1 MSMHSS
7 PPPKSCCLP
16 LSLLRLPGRPK
27 PPSAPLPLVPDSIKR
42 IDDLLLLF
50 RQNPKA
56 SQDED
61 QEEKP
66 VVDRYVQGQA

>member
-1 MSMHSS
+1 
-7 PPPKSCCLP
+7 
-16 LSLLRLPGRPK
+16 
-27 PPSAPLPLVPDSIKR
+27 VPDSIKR
-42 IDDLLLLF
+42 IDELLLLF